1 MMSGDHSDTIVRVKG
16 KEFRL
21 HKNILGA
28 RNPFFDSMFKSDM
41 KENITGVVSIDDCEP
56 QTFYSFINFI
66 YTGKFHV
73 SEGNVCHL
81 YVLADKYQENQLKEE
96 CLEFMMNSMDIDTF
110 FDFVALALKRNEKKL
125 LLSATGFFCTKVKQ
139 IIRCAEWETFL
150 REYPTQANE
159 LYIKATDQFDDKLNF
174 IL

>member
-73 SEGNVCHL
+73 SEGNVCNL
-81 YVLADKYQENQLKEE
+81 YVLADKYQENELKEE
-96 CLEFMMNSMDIDTF
+96 CLEFMMNIMDIDT
-110 FDFVALALKRNEKKL
+110 
-125 LLSATGFFCTKVKQ
+125 LLS
-139 IIRCAEWETFL
+139 WL
-150 REYPTQANE
+150 
-159 LYIKATDQFDDKLNF
+159 
-174 IL
+174 